1 MNINKYGKALSW
13 ITRPK
18 STETATLENFNPEEF
33 RTPFRGAGLVD
44 HGSRVG
50 KLTTTVPLKRGPNYQ
65 GLNVKYKK
73 VKTIS
78 EKINGGNR
86 QVLTQR
92 SKDQYKIT

>member
-1 MNINKYGKALSW
+1 MKIHEYQEMMQWL
-13 ITRPK
+13 TRPAEPRR
-18 STETATLENFNPEEF
+18 S

-44 HGSRVG
+44 HGPRVG
-50 KLTTTVPLKRGPNYQ
+50 KLTTTVPPKRGPNYQ

-92 SKDQYKIT
+92 SKNKHKTT

>member
-1 MNINKYGKALSW
+1 MYAGTEPAPVRYDTQKYLQGGRVAY
-13 ITRPK
+13 
-18 STETATLENFNPEEF
+18 
-33 RTPFRGAGLVD
+33 RGAGLVD
-44 HGSRVG
+44 HGPRVG
-50 KLTTTVPLKRGPNYQ
+50 KLTTTVPPKRGPNYQ

-92 SKDQYKIT
+92 SKNKYKTT